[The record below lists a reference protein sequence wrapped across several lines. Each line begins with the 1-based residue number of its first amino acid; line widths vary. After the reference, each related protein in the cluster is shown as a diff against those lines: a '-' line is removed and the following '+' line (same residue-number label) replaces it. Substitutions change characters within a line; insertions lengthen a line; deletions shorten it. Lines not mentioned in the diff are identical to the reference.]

1 MQIVRHLDESP
12 SAQREVVSSAPGR
25 TNQELGKKVLF
36 VLKSFFLSLGD
47 RFISGDVKSLAGL
60 LFPYI
65 LTFTYNYFKKSCW
78 KKSKKPLSHDCKV
91 VCGFSN
97 DLQFLH

>member
-1 MQIVRHLDESP
+1 MQLARHLDESP
-12 SAQREVVSSAPGR
+12 SAEREVVSSPR
-25 TNQELGKKVLF
+25 PDHQELGKKVLV
-36 VLKSFFLSLGD
+36 VLMSIFLSLGD
-47 RFISGDVKSLAGL
+47 RFLSGDVKLLASL

-65 LTFTYNYFKKSCW
+65 FTFTYKYFKKSCW

-91 VCGFSN
+91 VCDFSN